1 MTETAAEA
9 YRERRVERFLAR
21 VAERRV
27 AHVVPE
33 TDRFDE
39 VFVQAQ
45 SPRDDTRDPRRLERV
60 RHPRAV
66 VVAGGVDEDLRL
78 ALQPPERL
86 GVHDAVAVALER
98 RADPALVLRAEAT
111 ARLVGA
117 DRERREGAFLL
128 RADPRGEGVGNS
140 PCELR
145 HLP

>member
-1 MTETAAEA
+1 LRA
-9 YRERRVERFLAR
+9 RRVAR
-21 VAERRV
+21 LRASVGERRV

-111 ARLVGA
+111 ARLVGTHPLA
-117 DRERREGAFLL
+117 ARGPLLRDAREGAF
-128 RADPRGEGVGNS
+128 
-140 PCELR
+140 
-145 HLP
+145 